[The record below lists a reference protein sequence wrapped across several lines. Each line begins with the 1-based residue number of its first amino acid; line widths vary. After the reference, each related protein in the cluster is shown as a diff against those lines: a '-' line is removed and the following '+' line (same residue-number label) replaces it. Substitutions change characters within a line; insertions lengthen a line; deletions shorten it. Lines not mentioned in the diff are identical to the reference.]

1 MTLPAITANYGNA
14 TLETKAATSG
24 VSSPEPWF
32 LDLLGGSQTAS
43 KVRVGPTTAMRVPAV
58 ARAVNL
64 IAGVIGTLPCRVLK
78 IEDSGEAPAPDHP
91 AFVIVNRRAN
101 PWTGAGQ
108 FRAQLVRDMLLHGD
122 GYAFANRVRGKVQE
136 LTHLPPGSVTVEP
149 DPVTREPRYDVT
161 VDGAVRSYHWSEIVH
176 LSAPS
181 LDGVSGKSPVHLGR
195 EAIGLAI
202 TLERHA
208 ARLFGNGARPGGI
221 ISVPGSLGDT
231 GAPKLARSW
240 QAAFG
245 GEGSGGTAVLE
256 GGATFIPVMLDAVSS
271 EFNATRRH
279 QVREIANV
287 FNLPS
292 TLLNDLDNG
301 TYSNV
306 EGLAQ
311 SFRDETLLP
320 IIHALEFALERALLD
335 EEETPAFRI
344 AFDLEAL
351 DRADLSAR
359 AEAMAKRRAAAV
371 TSANDER
378 QRLGLPAHKQG
389 NDLASPYTTPGTAKP
404 EAKPA
409 AEEGAAQ

>member
-1 MTLPAITANYGNA
+1 MTLPAITATFGNVP
-14 TLETKAATSG
+14 LETKAATSG

-32 LDLLGGSQTAS
+32 LDLLGGSPTAS
-43 KVRVGPTTAMRVPAV
+43 KVRVGPMTAMRVPAV

-91 AFVIVNRRAN
+91 AFPIVNRRAN

-108 FRAQLVRDMLLHGD
+108 FRAQLVRDMLLTGN
-122 GYAFANRVRGKVQE
+122 GYAFANRVGGKLRE
-136 LTHLPPGSVTVEP
+136 LIYLPAGSVTVEV
-149 DPVTREPRYDVT
+149 DEATREPHYNVT
-161 VDGAVRSYHWSEIVH
+161 VDGAVRTYHWNEIVH
-176 LSAPS
+176 LAAPS

-195 EAIGLAI
+195 EAIGLAV

-279 QVREIANV
+279 QNREIANV

-344 AFDLEAL
+344 AFDLDNL
-351 DRADLSAR
+351 DRADLAAR
-359 AEAMAKRRAAAV
+359 ADALAKRRAAGV
-371 TSANDER
+371 ITANEARRD
-378 QRLGLPAHKQG
+378 LGLPAHKQG
-389 NDLASPYTTPGTAKP
+389 NDLASPYTTPGGAKP
-404 EAKPA
+404 EAPA
-409 AEEGAAQ
+409 AEEGAANV

>member
-1 MTLPAITANYGNA
+1 MTLPAITASYGNA
-14 TLETKAATSG
+14 SLETKAATSG
-24 VSSPEPWF
+24 TSSPEPWF

-58 ARAVNL
+58 SRAVNL
-64 IAGVIGTLPCRVLK
+64 IAGVFGHLPCRVLK

-101 PWTGAGQ
+101 PFTGAGQ
-108 FRAQLVRDMLLHGD
+108 FRAQLVRDMLLHGN
-122 GYAFANRVRGKVQE
+122 GYAFANRVGGKLRE
-136 LTHLPPGSVTVEP
+136 LTHLPAGSVTVEV
-149 DPVTREPRYDVT
+149 DEATREPHYNVT
-161 VDGAVRSYHWSEIVH
+161 VDGAVRTYHWSEIVH

-202 TLERHA
+202 VLERHA
-208 ARLFGNGARPGGI
+208 GRLFSNAARPGGI
-221 ISVPGSLGDT
+221 IMIPQGVGKDGRD
-231 GAPKLARSW
+231 RMRESW
-240 QAAFG
+240 QRNHG
-245 GEGSGGTAVLE
+245 GDSNGGTAILE
-256 GGATFIPVMLDAVSS
+256 GGADFKSIAFSSIDA
-271 EFNATRRH
+271 EFNITRR
-279 QVREIANV
+279 QQTREIANV

-371 TSANDER
+371 TSANEER
-378 QRLGLPAHKQG
+378 ERLGLPAHEQG
-389 NDLASPYTTPGTAKP
+389 NNLTSPYTTPGVAKP
-404 EAKPA
+404 EATP
-409 AEEGAAQ
+409 AEEGEAQ